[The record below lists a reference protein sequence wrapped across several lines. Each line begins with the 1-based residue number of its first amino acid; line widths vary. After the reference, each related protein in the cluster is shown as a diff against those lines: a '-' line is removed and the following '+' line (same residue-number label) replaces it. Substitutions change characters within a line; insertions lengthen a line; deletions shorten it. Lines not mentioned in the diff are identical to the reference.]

1 MEFDNSEDSGIEG
14 CIILTADRVTDRRGW
29 LVKPYARSGV
39 VDNWMSESVVSE
51 IFWSESKS
59 GVFRGMH
66 LQLPPFAVSKT
77 VFCISG
83 TIIDF
88 VLDLRTDSQTYLKSL
103 EIPISTAPNHSQGV
117 IIPRGCAHGFL
128 TTTNE
133 SNVLYLQ
140 SGQRVEEGE
149 CGIHF
154 SSLRSN
160 ILSHENQIIVS
171 DRDSSLMSLGEFPL
185 LTKAEWEIS

>member
-1 MEFDNSEDSGIEG
+1 
-14 CIILTADRVTDRRGW
+14 
-29 LVKPYARSGV
+29 
-39 VDNWMSESVVSE
+39 MSTSAVSE

-83 TIIDF
+83 EIIDF
-88 VLDLRTDSQTYLKSL
+88 VLDLRTDSKTYLKSM
-103 EIPISTAPNHSQGV
+103 EIPISTSPNHAQGV

-128 TTTNE
+128 TTTDE
-133 SNVLYLQ
+133 AHVLYLQ
-140 SGQRVEEGE
+140 SGPRVEESE
-149 CGIHF
+149 CGVHF
-154 SSLRSN
+154 SSLRSK
-160 ILSHENQIIVS
+160 ILSNANQIMVS
-171 DRDSSLMSLGEFPL
+171 DRDTSLMSLDEFPP